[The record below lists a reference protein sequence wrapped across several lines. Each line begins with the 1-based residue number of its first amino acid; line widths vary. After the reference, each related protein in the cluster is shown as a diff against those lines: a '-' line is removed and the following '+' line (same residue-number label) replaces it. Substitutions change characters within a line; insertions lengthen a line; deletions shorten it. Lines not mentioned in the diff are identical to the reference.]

1 MNENLRKTKIVC
13 TIGPA
18 SENRMVELMNAGM
31 DVVRINFSHG
41 SYPEQKDK
49 IEKFFDA
56 RSKVKKPVA
65 VLLDMQGPEVRTGK
79 LKEAPIE
86 LSAGDTFTLVN
97 EDIEGDNTKVSVSYK
112 KLYEDVK
119 VGTKILVD
127 DGLIEIEVTEI
138 SGKDIVCKVISGGKL
153 GNRKGI
159 NVPGIHLQLP
169 ALKEKDI
176 QDLIDGARVRI

>member
-79 LKEAPIE
+79 LNEAPVDLIP
-86 LSAGDTFTLVN
+86 GDMFTLVN
-97 EDIEGDNTKVSVSYK
+97 EDIEGDKTKVSVSYK

-127 DGLIEIEVTEI
+127 DGLIELEVTEI
-138 SGKDIVCKVISGGKL
+138 IGKDIACKIISGGKL

-176 QDLIDGARVRI
+176 QDLVDGARVRI

>member
-1 MNENLRKTKIVC
+1 MDKNLRKTKIVC

-49 IEKFFDA
+49 IEKFFEA
-56 RSKVKKPVA
+56 RSQVKKPVA

-79 LKEAPIE
+79 LKEAPVE
-86 LSAGDTFTLVN
+86 LMAGDIFTLVN
-97 EDIEGDNTKVSVSYK
+97 EDIEGDKQKVSVSYK
-112 KLYEDVK
+112 KLYEDVNI
-119 VGTKILVD
+119 GTKILVD
-127 DGLIEIEVTEI
+127 DGLIELEVTEI
-138 SGKDIVCKVISGGKL
+138 KGKDIVCQVVNGGKL
-153 GNRKGI
+153 GNRKSVNI
-159 NVPGIHLQLP
+159 PGIHLQLP

-176 QDLIDGARVRI
+176 QDLVDGAKVRI